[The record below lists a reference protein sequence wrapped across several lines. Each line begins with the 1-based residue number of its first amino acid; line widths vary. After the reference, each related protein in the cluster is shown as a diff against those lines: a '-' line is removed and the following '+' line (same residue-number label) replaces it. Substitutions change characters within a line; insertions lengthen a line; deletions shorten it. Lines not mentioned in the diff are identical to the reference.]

1 MPKSRRDI
9 LKRKVDACS
18 GCIENA
24 QEHLLDL
31 RLEYDPLYPKY
42 VAALDTLLAVLET
55 AKGFVQSFRAK
66 V

>member
-9 LKRKVDACS
+9 LKRKVDQS
-18 GCIENA
+18 VGCIENA

-31 RLEYDPLYPKY
+31 RLEYDPLYPQY
-42 VAALDTLLAVLET
+42 VSALDTLITLLDT
-55 AKGFVQSFRAK
+55 AKDFIRSFRAK